1 MKKGKILVVILIL
14 FGTTLLFKQ
23 SHAQTY
29 ALDFD
34 GSNDYVSTTYN
45 GEIKTLEFWFK
56 TNDLVNTHGLC
67 CQRVQSSFP
76 DEEAGEWNLHWG
88 WYIADEGKLRIYA
101 YEADGDG
108 HEMLTSTVFETGRW
122 YHIAITS
129 DASNVTYYVNGVQ
142 DSQHPWDVV
151 LGGAGNDQPFLFGG
165 YKPNGTF
172 WPFNGLM
179 DEIRLWSDVRTITEI
194 QEYICEDVSGQ
205 SNLIAYY
212 RMTDGSGTSLSDN
225 STNSYVGTLH
235 DMDNSDWVTDY
246 LIPSGDGT
254 TGTEYQ
260 IQTLNHLY
268 WLSQNSGEWGKL
280 FEQTADIDMTVT
292 QNWNDD
298 HSGDAEGFSPIGNSS
313 TQFTGSYDGQGYTIS
328 NLTINRSSNYYNGI
342 FGYIIGS
349 TIENL
354 GITEISLI
362 GGEYSGGLVGHVGNS
377 STISNCYST
386 GSVSATLSGL
396 GVGSIGGL
404 IGRDGINS
412 ESSTIN
418 DCYSTVTVT
427 GYNDASYIGG
437 LIGTNYNGI
446 MNRCYATGNVSGE
459 KYTIG
464 GLVGNN
470 GGSSTMNNCYSKGNV
485 SGSASNVG
493 GLVGYNGATINTSYS
508 MGSVTG
514 SANLGGLIGSNSG
527 TITNSF
533 WDTQTSGQSS
543 SDGGTG
549 KTTTE
554 MKNQSTFSE
563 WSPSIWYMDAGFND
577 GYPYLLWQNPGGSPL
592 PIELSSF
599 TASVNINNVTLNWS
613 TAWEIN
619 NAGFDIERQSLAGRK
634 DIWTEIGFVEGYG
647 TTNEP
652 KNYSYQD
659 RKLNTGE
666 YNYRLVQRDYNNRS
680 VEHFL
685 SDVVIVGV
693 PNKYKLSQN
702 YPNPF
707 NPKTK
712 ISFELPGDS
721 KVNIKIFDMLGR
733 EVATLLNGN
742 KEAGYHIV
750 EFDGSNFS
758 SGMYFYRIHAESFE
772 AVKRMLLIK

>member
-1 MKKGKILVVILIL
+1 MLNKAINFLVQIRIFSWKKMILIL
-14 FGTTLLFKQ
+14 TLFVLGTGTL
-23 SHAQTY
+23 Y
-29 ALDFD
+29 
-34 GSNDYVSTTYN
+34 
-45 GEIKTLEFWFK
+45 
-56 TNDLVNTHGLC
+56 
-67 CQRVQSSFP
+67 
-76 DEEAGEWNLHWG
+76 
-88 WYIADEGKLRIYA
+88 
-101 YEADGDG
+101 ADG
-108 HEMLTSTVFETGRW
+108 T
-122 YHIAITS
+122 
-129 DASNVTYYVNGVQ
+129 
-142 DSQHPWDVV
+142 
-151 LGGAGNDQPFLFGG
+151 QP
-165 YKPNGTF
+165 P
-172 WPFNGLM
+172 
-179 DEIRLWSDVRTITEI
+179 
-194 QEYICEDVSGQ
+194 
-205 SNLIAYY
+205 
-212 RMTDGSGTSLSDN
+212 GSGTDVSPYQVSILDHLLWI
-225 STNSYVGTLH
+225 STNTSSWSSY
-235 DMDNSDWVTDY
+235 
-246 LIPSGDGT
+246 
-254 TGTEYQ
+254 
-260 IQTLNHLY
+260 
-268 WLSQNSGEWGKL
+268 
-280 FEQTADIDMTVT
+280 FEQTTNIDASGTSS
-292 QNWNDD
+292 WN
-298 HSGDAEGFSPIGNSS
+298 SGAGFSPIGNSS
-313 TQFTGSYDGQGYTIS
+313 TQFTGSYDGQGYNIS
-328 NLTINRSSNYYNGI
+328 NLTINRPSNYYNGI

-427 GYNDASYIGG
+427 GHNDASYIGG
-437 LIGTNYNGI
+437 LIGTNYNGV

-485 SGSASNVG
+485 SGSASYVG

-527 TITNSF
+527 SVNNCF
-533 WDTQTSGQSS
+533 WDTQTSEQSS

-549 KTTTE
+549 KTTAE
-554 MKNQSTFSE
+554 MKTQSTFTDAS
-563 WSPSIWYMDAGFND
+563 WSSSTWYMDAGYND
-577 GYPYLLWQNPGGSPL
+577 GYPYLSWQNPGGSPL
-592 PIELSSF
+592 PVELISF
-599 TASVNINNVTLNWS
+599 TASVNKNDVTLNWT

-619 NAGFDIERQSLAGRK
+619 NAGFEIERQSIEEGKNL
-634 DIWTEIGFVEGYG
+634 WTKISFVEGYG

-659 RKLNTGE
+659 RKLNTGK

-685 SDVVIVGV
+685 SDVVSVGV

-712 ISFELPGDS
+712 ISFELPNDS
-721 KVNIKIFDMLGR
+721 KVNIKIFDIIGR
-733 EVATLLNGN
+733 EVVTLMNGN
-742 KEAGYHIV
+742 KEAGYHTV
-750 EFDGSNFS
+750 EFDGSNLS
-758 SGMYFYRIHAESFE
+758 SGMYFYRIQTKEFE